1 MTLISK
7 CAERAFDAI
16 PHTANEETVAYSKVT
31 WRLIPFLFICYIVA
45 YLDRTSIS
53 FAQMQMQNDLGF
65 SAAIYGLGAGI
76 FFIGYSLFEVP
87 SNMLMQRIGAR
98 KTLIRIMVLWGVVA
112 TGMMFVTTPMQ
123 FYVMRFLLGVF
134 EAGFFPGVIYFLTK
148 WYPSSRRGAVLS
160 MFMLGMPI
168 SGVLGGPIAGWAL
181 NSLDGINGWEG
192 WQWLFF
198 IEGLPAI
205 SLGLMVYWILD
216 DEPSKA
222 KWLTDRERAIIIRNV
237 TVDQASNPSE
247 HGHSLLKALK
257 DSRVYILSLSYFTFI
272 SAIYAIGF
280 WLPAM
285 LKNAGVT
292 DVFEIG
298 LYSMIPFGISAIGMV
313 LISRSSDKRLERRW
327 HLALCAFVGATSLA
341 IIPIFS
347 SDLTA
352 SLVVMTIATTAIY
365 TLLPLFWSIT
375 SAYFAGTVAAAGS
388 IAFINSLGLTGGMA
402 SPSIIGWVK
411 TTTGSMSNGL
421 LAISVMLVLGGI
433 ILLVGIKAADIRERK
448 PVE

>member
-1 MTLISK
+1 
-7 CAERAFDAI
+7 
-16 PHTANEETVAYSKVT
+16 
-31 WRLIPFLFICYIVA
+31 
-45 YLDRTSIS
+45 
-53 FAQMQMQNDLGF
+53 MQMQNDLGF

-98 KTLIRIMVLWGVVA
+98 KTLLRIMVLWGIVA

-148 WYPSSRRGAVLS
+148 WYPGSRRGAVLS

-181 NSLDGINGWEG
+181 NSLDGVNGWEG

-205 SLGLMVYWILD
+205 LLGLMVYWILC
-216 DEPSKA
+216 DEPSQA
-222 KWLTDRERAIIIRNV
+222 KWLTERERALIIRNV
-237 TVDQASNPSE
+237 KVDQANNPPE
-247 HGHSLLKALK
+247 HGHSMLSALK

-272 SAIYAIGF
+272 SGIYAIGF

-285 LKNAGVT
+285 LKNAGVI
-292 DVFEIG
+292 DVFQIG

-327 HLALCAFVGATSLA
+327 HLALCAFIGAASLSA
-341 IIPIFS
+341 ITMFS
-347 SDLTA
+347 ADLTM
-352 SLVVMTIATTAIY
+352 SLIVMTVATTAIY

-375 SAYFAGTVAAAGS
+375 SAYFTGTVAAAGS
-388 IAFINSLGLTGGMA
+388 IALINSLGLIGGMA

-421 LAISVMLVLGGI
+421 FAISAMLVLGGI
-433 ILLVGIKAADIRERK
+433 VLLVGIKAKDIRERK
-448 PVE
+448 LAK

>member
-1 MTLISK
+1 MTQISK
-7 CAERAFDAI
+7 SAVAAFDVI
-16 PHTANEETVAYSKVT
+16 PYTENEETVAYSKVT

-98 KTLIRIMVLWGVVA
+98 KTLIRIMVLWGIVA

-148 WYPSSRRGAVLS
+148 WYPGSRRGAVLS

-181 NSLDGINGWEG
+181 DSLDGINGWEG

-205 SLGLMVYWILD
+205 FLGLMVYWILD
-216 DEPSKA
+216 DEPSQA

-237 TVDQASNPSE
+237 KVDQASNPPE

>member
-7 CAERAFDAI
+7 SAERAFDAI
-16 PHTANEETVAYSKVT
+16 PYTKNEETVAYSKVT